1 MTIIDA
7 APPLPQVFLMSMTR
21 TDLTDTELADIA
33 RDAALRVPGLGTVEA
48 VRVTTGQ
55 DSEDRPTH
63 VFSLLIER
71 NRNPWTAGLARIRLV
86 QAIRDVLIDHGDP
99 QPPTIRVLDHAD
111 WHRHEGA

>member
-1 MTIIDA
+1 
-7 APPLPQVFLMSMTR
+7 MTR
-21 TDLTDTELADIA
+21 TDLT
-33 RDAALRVPGLGTVEA
+33 ALRVPGLGTVEA

-71 NRNPWTAGLARIRLV
+71 NR
-86 QAIRDVLIDHGDP
+86 DP
-99 QPPTIRVLDHAD
+99 QPPTIRVLDRAD